1 MSKVIYNFQIGQYSV
16 LKLDE
21 IPEKKYSK
29 FRINGKEFEP
39 VPIYDMPQCIA
50 IASTEDF
57 FGKIVEFI

>member
-29 FRINGKEFEP
+29 YRINGKEFEP

-50 IASTEDF
+50 ISSTEDF
-57 FGKIVEFI
+57 LGKIVEFI